1 MTNRPLMP
9 NAASA
14 CALLMC
20 SALLLT
26 CGQAVR
32 ADVNVTIRGT
42 IVAPPSCVINGGS
55 TLTVPFGDNLL
66 TTRIDGIEYRRAVP
80 YTVTCTGSP
89 SNAMTLTLTGSGA
102 AFDAHSLASNNP
114 DLAIRLYI
122 NGASWPLNTSVK
134 FTYPTLPVMEAV
146 PVKKTNST
154 LKGGAFSA
162 VATLVVA
169 QQ

>member
-80 YTVTCTGSP
+80 FTVTPESEME
-89 SNAMTLTLTGSGA
+89 SA
-102 AFDAHSLASNNP
+102 AGDVRA
-114 DLAIRLYI
+114 
-122 NGASWPLNTSVK
+122 PLELKVK
-134 FTYPTLPVMEAV
+134 EVPTLVHSGSV
-146 PVKKTNST
+146 PVADES
-154 LKGGAFSA
+154 LW
-162 VATLVVA
+162 
-169 QQ
+169 

>member
-1 MTNRPLMP
+1 MTNQTLLHK
-9 NAASA
+9 AADA
-14 CALLMC
+14 YAVFVF
-20 SALLLT
+20 SALLCVVPHL
-26 CGQAVR
+26 AW

-42 IVAPPSCVINGGS
+42 VVAPQVCVINGGS

-66 TTRIDGIEYRRAVP
+66 TTRIDGIEYRRSVP

-89 SNAMTLTLTGSGA
+89 ANAMTLTLTGSGA
-102 AFDAHSLASNNP
+102 SFDAQALATNNP
-114 DLAIRLYI
+114 DLGIKLYI
-122 NGASWPLNTSVK
+122 NGASWPLNTIIK

-146 PVKKTNST
+146 PVKKAGST